1 MEITVKKAL
10 ERHKGSVLDT
20 GDGLTEQAHKQET
33 DMNYILRDYKRT
45 GFIRHAKDNQGKYD
59 DISVQDFQEAMF
71 VVAEAN
77 NMFAELPANIR
88 KDFNNDPAQFLGFV
102 QNPNNQETL
111 QKMGIITGNDGVDL
125 KGMPTTAP
133 LYKEPVPDAKQAA
146 HVNVATDGGAT
157 NITSESV

>member
-10 ERHKGSVLDT
+10 ERHKGSVVDT
-20 GDGLTEQAHKQET
+20 GEGLTEQAHKNET
-33 DMNYILRDYKRT
+33 DMNFILRDYKRT
-45 GFIRHAKDNQGKYD
+45 GFIRHAKDNQGRYD

-88 KDFNNDPAQFLGFV
+88 KDFNNDPSQFLGFV
-102 QNPNNQETL
+102 QNPDNQEKL
-111 QKMGIITGNDGVDL
+111 QKMGIIKGNDGVDL

-133 LYKEPVPDAKQAA
+133 LYKEPASVVAQP
-146 HVNVATDGGAT
+146 VATDGGAT
-157 NITSESV
+157 NTTPESA

>member
-10 ERHKGSVLDT
+10 ERHKGSVVDT
-20 GDGLTEQAHKQET
+20 GEGLTEQAHKNET

-45 GFIRHAKDNQGKYD
+45 GFIRHAKENQGRYD

-88 KDFNNDPAQFLGFV
+88 KDFNNDPSQFLGFV
-102 QNPNNQETL
+102 QNPDNQEKL
-111 QKMGIITGNDGVDL
+111 QKMGIIKGNDGVDL

-133 LYKEPVPDAKQAA
+133 LYKEPQAPVEAK
-146 HVNVATDGGAT
+146 VATDGGAT
-157 NITSESV
+157 NTTSESA

>member
-1 MEITVKKAL
+1 MIMEITVKKAL

-20 GDGLTEQAHKQET
+20 GEGLTEQAHKQET

-45 GFIRHAKDNQGKYD
+45 GFIRHAKDNQGRYD

-71 VVAEAN
+71 TVASAN

-88 KDFNNDPAQFLGFV
+88 KDFGNDPASFLGFV
-102 QNPNNQETL
+102 QNPDNQEKL
-111 QKMGIITGNDGVDL
+111 QKMGIIKGNDGVDL

-133 LYKEPVPDAKQAA
+133 LYKEPEYPREAQP
-146 HVNVATDGGAT
+146 VATDGGAT
-157 NITSESV
+157 NTTSESV

>member
-10 ERHKGSVLDT
+10 ERHKGSVIDT
-20 GDGLTEQAHKQET
+20 GEGLTEQAHKNET
-33 DMNYILRDYKRT
+33 DMNYILRDYART

-88 KDFNNDPAQFLGFV
+88 KDFNNDPSQFLGFV
-102 QNPNNQETL
+102 QNPDNQEKL
-111 QKMGIITGNDGVDL
+111 QKMGIIKGNDGVDL

-133 LYKEPVPDAKQAA
+133 LYKEPLEPVVAQP
-146 HVNVATDGGAT
+146 VATDGGAT
-157 NITSESV
+157 STTSESV

>member
-10 ERHKGSVLDT
+10 ERHKGSVIDT
-20 GDGLTEQAHKQET
+20 GEGLTEQAHKNET

-45 GFIRHAKDNQGKYD
+45 GFIRHAKDNQGRYD

-88 KDFNNDPAQFLGFV
+88 KDFNNDPSQFLGFV
-102 QNPNNQETL
+102 QNPDNQEKL
-111 QKMGIITGNDGVDL
+111 QKMGIIKGNDGVDL

-133 LYKEPVPDAKQAA
+133 LYKEPPEPVVAKP
-146 HVNVATDGGAT
+146 VATDGGAT
-157 NITSESV
+157 STTSESV

>member
-1 MEITVKKAL
+1 MVKKAL

-20 GDGLTEQAHKQET
+20 GEGLTEQAHKQET

-45 GFIRHAKDNQGKYD
+45 GFIRHAKENQGRYD

-77 NMFAELPANIR
+77 NMFAELPANLR
-88 KDFNNDPAQFLGFV
+88 KDFNNDPSQFLGFV
-102 QNPNNQETL
+102 QNPDNQEKL
-111 QKMGIITGNDGVDL
+111 QQMGIIKGNDGVDL

-133 LYKEPVPDAKQAA
+133 LYKEQESAQP
-146 HVNVATDGGAT
+146 VATDGGAT
-157 NITSESV
+157 NTTSESA